1 MFQMST
7 EEHIQ
12 TRNGE
17 RIAFVAGC
25 RTPFARAGGVLGD
38 LSALDLARGVV
49 HELVQRAE
57 IEPSEIDQVVLGIVV
72 PDIKAPNLAREAVL
86 GAGLSPSIEAYTVSR
101 ACASANQAIVGVAES
116 IAQGQIEVGIAGGAE
131 SLSNVPISISRPLA
145 KALMAAQK
153 AKTLGRRIGSFS
165 SLRLKDLAPV
175 PPAIAELSTGLTMG
189 QSCEKMAK
197 ENGVSREAQDHF
209 ALASHQ
215 RAAAATDDGR
225 LTKEIVRTY
234 APPEFSSSLGEDD
247 GIRRDST
254 LEALQSLKPVFDRR
268 YGTITAG
275 NSSPLT
281 DGASALLLM
290 SEDKAKSLG
299 YEPLG
304 YIRSYAFSGVDPSDQ
319 LLIGPAYSTPLALDR
334 AGLQLGDMDLIDL
347 HEAFAAQVLSVL
359 QAFESKTFAQEKL
372 GRSQALGRVD
382 EDRVNVM
389 GGSIAIGHPFGATGG
404 RITLSLLN
412 ELKRR
417 NAQFGLLALCAAGGL
432 GFSMVVETG

>member
-1 MFQMST
+1 MST
-7 EEHIQ
+7 EEHVR
-12 TRNGE
+12 TGNGD

-38 LSALDLARGVV
+38 LTALDLARGVV

-57 IEPSEIDQVVLGIVV
+57 LRPSEIDQVVLGIVI

-86 GAGLSPSIEAYTVSR
+86 GAGLPPEIEAYTVSR
-101 ACASANQAIVGVAES
+101 ACASANQAIVSVAES
-116 IAQGQIEVGIAGGAE
+116 IARGQIDVGIAGGAE

-145 KALMAAQK
+145 KALMAARK
-153 AKTLGRRIGSFS
+153 AKTLGSRIGSFS

-189 QSCEKMAK
+189 QSAEKMAK
-197 ENGVSREAQDHF
+197 ENGIARKDQDRY

-234 APPEFSSSLGEDD
+234 APPKFTASLGEDD
-247 GIRRDST
+247 GIRREST
-254 LEALQSLKPVFDRR
+254 LEAMQSLKPVFDRR

-275 NSSPLT
+275 NASPLT

-304 YIRSYAFSGVDPSDQ
+304 YIRSYAFCGVDPNDQ
-319 LLIGPAYSTPLALDR
+319 LLIGPAYSTPIALDR

-359 QAFESKTFAQEKL
+359 QAFESETFAREKL
-372 GRSQALGRVD
+372 GRSQPLGRID